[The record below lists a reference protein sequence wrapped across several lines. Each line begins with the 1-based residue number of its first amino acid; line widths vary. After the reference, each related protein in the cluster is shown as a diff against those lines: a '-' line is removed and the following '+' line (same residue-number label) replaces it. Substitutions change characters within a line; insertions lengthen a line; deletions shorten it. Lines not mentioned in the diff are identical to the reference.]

1 MGHIIIGKNVT
12 IGSGAKILA
21 HDKEIIVGDN
31 VVIGANA
38 VVTASIEK
46 NTVVAGIPAR
56 QIRILE

>member
-1 MGHIIIGKNVT
+1 M
-12 IGSGAKILA
+12 A